1 MLQIEVCPSR
11 HLVPRFLSWGVR
23 GFLPYGEHAIGRYDY
38 LSYCVQPL
46 ARNIEEPVHAFG
58 YAQRVRDLVL
68 DLAFNGL
75 GFALSP
81 ESSGVFD
88 V

>member
-1 MLQIEVCPSR
+1 MP
-11 HLVPRFLSWGVR
+11 LVTPNTS
-23 GFLPYGEHAIGRYDY
+23 
-38 LSYCVQPL
+38 
-46 ARNIEEPVHAFG
+46 
-58 YAQRVRDLVL
+58 DLVL